1 MSSSIYQ
8 GLQSCLMEPRVL
20 RLKLSP
26 SQSYSSPSP
35 AEEQDSDHSLTHS
48 DPQIQTHL
56 KMDQNHT
63 AHASAED
70 SPSENRVAVIGHG
83 NGVGG
88 WSFLQAP
95 SGVDGHPPA
104 KRYAPTMAL
113 SPKSLEMCTES
124 LGSETGSDGGSE
136 IGSDEKMSL
145 FSPDETETSPSLASG
160 RKSVKLSRLAKKL
173 AKPSYPPPLTSMSG
187 SMGVKVK
194 PYREGGRLVLK
205 AVSIPSTK
213 PCFEVER
220 GGGRLKLRLYYGY
233 SLSPQNVVL

>member
-8 GLQSCLMEPRVL
+8 GLQSCLVEPRVL

-26 SQSYSSPSP
+26 SKSYSSPSP
-35 AEEQDSDHSLTHS
+35 AEEQDSDHSVTHS

-56 KMDQNHT
+56 KMEQNQQNHT
-63 AHASAED
+63 A
-70 SPSENRVAVIGHG
+70 RG

-95 SGVDGHPPA
+95 SGVDGHPPEN
-104 KRYAPTMAL
+104 RYAPTMAL

-136 IGSDEKMSL
+136 TGSDEKMSL

-160 RKSVKLSRLAKKL
+160 RKSVRLSRLAKKL
-173 AKPSYPPPLTSMSG
+173 AKP
-187 SMGVKVK
+187 
-194 PYREGGRLVLK
+194 R
-205 AVSIPSTK
+205 
-213 PCFEVER
+213 
-220 GGGRLKLRLYYGY
+220 
-233 SLSPQNVVL
+233 